1 MLLTASDDND
11 DDFQGLG
18 PNQTVDAGEED
29 NGNSGDENGDEVDED
44 PVAQYKRL
52 QAEIQ
57 LEHKVSHIPSFV
69 YVISL
74 EIM

>member
-1 MLLTASDDND
+1 MLLTASDDDN

-18 PNQTVDAGEED
+18 PNQTVDTGEED
-29 NGNSGDENGDEVDED
+29 NGNSGDENGDEDD
-44 PVAQYKRL
+44 KDLVAQYECL